1 MLSLNILIVED
12 EILIAETIKL
22 YLEEKGHKV
31 QDICISYREAQRAI
45 ERENPDLVIL
55 DIRLYGKKSGIDVA
69 KYLQARPTKT
79 PFIYLTSQYD
89 QRIFQLA
96 LETVPFGYL
105 AKPIQKESLLTTIE
119 TAYRLFQQ
127 DELSAVK
134 STVISDGQQNHRI
147 KEREIL
153 YLKSDHIYVNIYL
166 ANKEKITI
174 RKSLQELLNTINSQ
188 LFFQCHRSYIVNT
201 LHVIGWNKSN
211 VTLVNG
217 EQIPVSRTKRK
228 DLEDLL

>member
-1 MLSLNILIVED
+1 MLSLKILIVED

-22 YLEEKGHKV
+22 YLEEKGHLV
-31 QDICISYREAQRAI
+31 QDICISYREAVRAI
-45 ERENPDLVIL
+45 EREKPDLVVL
-55 DIRLYGKKSGIDVA
+55 DIRLYGEKSGIDVA
-69 KYLQARPTKT
+69 KYLKEKSEKI

-89 QRIFQLA
+89 QRIFNLA

-127 DELSAVK
+127 DELS
-134 STVISDGQQNHRI
+134 TVESIIINDGYQNRRV

-153 YLKSDHIYVNIYL
+153 YIKSEHIYANIYL

-174 RKSLQELLNTINSQ
+174 RKSLQDVLETIKSR
-188 LFFQCHRSYIVNT
+188 LFFQCHRSYIVNI
-201 LHVIGWNKSN
+201 LHVNGWNKSN
-211 VTLVNG
+211 IVLVNG
-217 EQIPVSRTKRK
+217 EKIPVSRTKRK
-228 DLEDLL
+228 DLEELL

>member
-1 MLSLNILIVED
+1 MSTLKILIVED

-22 YLEEKGHKV
+22 YLEEKGHII
-31 QDICISYREAQRAI
+31 QDICISYREATKAI
-45 ERENPDLVIL
+45 EREQPDLVIL
-55 DIRLYGKKSGIDVA
+55 DIRLYGEKSGIDVA
-69 KYLQARPTKT
+69 KYIKQQSKKI

-89 QRIFQLA
+89 QRIFNLA

-127 DELSAVK
+127 DELSTVK
-134 STVISDGQQNHRI
+134 SIIISDGQQNHRV

-153 YLKSDHIYVNIYL
+153 YIKSDHIYANIYL
-166 ANKEKITI
+166 ANREKITI
-174 RKSLQELLNTINSQ
+174 RKSLQDVLDIIKSQ
-188 LFFQCHRSYIVNT
+188 LFYQCHRSYIVNT
-201 LHVIGWNKSN
+201 LHVNGWNKSN
-211 VTLVNG
+211 VVLVNG

-228 DLEDLL
+228 DLEGLL